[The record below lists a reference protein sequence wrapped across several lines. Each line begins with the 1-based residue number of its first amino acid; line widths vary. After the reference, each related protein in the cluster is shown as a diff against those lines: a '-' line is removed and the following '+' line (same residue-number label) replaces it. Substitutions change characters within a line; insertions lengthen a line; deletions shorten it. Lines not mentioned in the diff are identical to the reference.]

1 MKIFQVEKFW
11 KKYITLVPT
20 FETISYG
27 MEKKSQL
34 PVLRIL
40 GLGYR
45 EV

>member
-27 MEKKSQL
+27 MEKNPNCQC
-34 PVLRIL
+34 
-40 GLGYR
+40 
-45 EV
+45 